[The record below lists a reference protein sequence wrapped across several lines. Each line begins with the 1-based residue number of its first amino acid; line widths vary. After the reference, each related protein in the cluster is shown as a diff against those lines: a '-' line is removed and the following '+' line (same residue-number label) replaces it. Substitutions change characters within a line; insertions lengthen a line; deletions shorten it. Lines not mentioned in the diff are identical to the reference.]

1 MGRNPSQRNIL
12 KPVILTLF
20 DHPYFAHPYF
30 AHPYFA
36 HLLAYKMQ
44 RFQTEIAMMMTLR
57 HPNIVQIFGGC
68 WPQEEDGGDRYC
80 NLFSTCIVME
90 YCQMGSLFDTVLRYG
105 NDIPWYPPNYSKDNG
120 TDGDPMLAAIAR
132 AASSSKPSRTSL
144 SSLESNVQYKLDWCR
159 QIARGMAYLHSQ
171 KNPVMHRDLK
181 CSNVLVSKGF
191 TLKIADFGESRRRH
205 KTFVLENM
213 EVSTGVGGFGAAGGA
228 SKAASV
234 ALGE

>member
-1 MGRNPSQRNIL
+1 
-12 KPVILTLF
+12 
-20 DHPYFAHPYF
+20 
-30 AHPYFA
+30 
-36 HLLAYKMQ
+36 MQ